1 MSSDNIG
8 KSKLRDFA
16 MRIARLEDEKTALV
30 EDIRTVKA
38 EASGEGYNVKALAAA
53 IKKHRMTPEQLSQ
66 IELFEEES
74 HLYYEALQGGDE

>member
-1 MSSDNIG
+1 MSADNIG

-66 IELFEEES
+66 IELFEEET
-74 HLYYEALQGGDE
+74 HLYFEAINGADE